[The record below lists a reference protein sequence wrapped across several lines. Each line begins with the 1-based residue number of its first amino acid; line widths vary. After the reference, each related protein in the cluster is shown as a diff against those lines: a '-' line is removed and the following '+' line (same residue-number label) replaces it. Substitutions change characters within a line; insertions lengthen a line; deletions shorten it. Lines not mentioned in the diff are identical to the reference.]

1 MNTSKGNH
9 GLAVL
14 AVDLQPVF
22 LDTVAGG
29 EALAHRCGF
38 VLEVAALMGIPA
50 FFTEQYPEKLG
61 ETDDAVL
68 RAAGPGTKVFRK
80 TAFSAFGAEGLAEAL
95 DGSGVKHLLVMG
107 LETPICV
114 YQTLLEAG
122 ARDFSCTVLSDC
134 VGARRPEDAKVCLDF
149 LRGASDCHI
158 LPSETVFYSL
168 LRDAKDPLFRGFTKL
183 VKRYSQG

>member
-1 MNTSKGNH
+1 MNTSKGNP

-22 LDTVAGG
+22 LDTVVEGSV
-29 EALAHRCGF
+29 LTRRCSF
-38 VLEVAALMGIPA
+38 VLEVAALLGIPV
-50 FFTEQYPEKLG
+50 FLTEQYPEKLG
-61 ETDDAVL
+61 ETDDGIL
-68 RAAGPGTKVFRK
+68 RAAGPGAQVFRK
-80 TAFSAFGAEGLAEAL
+80 TTFSAFGADGLAGAL
-95 DGSGVKHLLVMG
+95 GDTGVKHLLVMG

-122 ARDFSCTVLSDC
+122 ARDFVCTLLADC
-134 VGARRPEDAKVCLDF
+134 AGARRPEDAKVCLDF
-149 LRGASDCHI
+149 LRGSADCHI

-183 VKRYSQG
+183 VKRYSAI